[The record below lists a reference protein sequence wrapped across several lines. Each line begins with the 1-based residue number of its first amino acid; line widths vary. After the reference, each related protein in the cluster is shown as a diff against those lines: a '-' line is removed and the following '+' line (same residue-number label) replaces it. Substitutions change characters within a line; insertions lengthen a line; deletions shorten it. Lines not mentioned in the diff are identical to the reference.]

1 MPAVLGLFS
10 SWCVH
15 IPPLLWE
22 VSSLTAG
29 VQPLL
34 QPQAVEAL
42 DHRDGHIL
50 VNANSSVPVTE
61 FPQEQYYLP
70 TVAFSS
76 LGKLFH
82 SLKFIFFP
90 GKMLQDEKQS
100 YLPCVTP
107 LRKLIALAL
116 QRNQPA
122 ASLPPLCSD
131 M

>member
-1 MPAVLGLFS
+1 MQTCLLSWACSALGVCL
-10 SWCVH
+10 H
-15 IPPLLWE
+15 IHPLLWE
-22 VSSLTAG
+22 TSSLTAG

-34 QPQAVEAL
+34 QLQAVEAL

-50 VNANSSVPVTE
+50 VNANSSVQVTE

-76 LGKLFH
+76 LGKFFH

-100 YLPCVTP
+100 YLPCH
-107 LRKLIALAL
+107 LE
-116 QRNQPA
+116 N
-122 ASLPPLCSD
+122 S
-131 M
+131 